1 MWISNWL
8 GREITWPPS
17 PLVNISRDER
27 ARRVEKI
34 GMAPTQLL
42 ITATSAFVSRQDI
55 ILGKQ
60 NELVNISRDERA
72 RRVENIGMAPTQHL
86 ITATSAFVSRRDII
100 LGKQN

>member
-1 MWISNWL
+1 MQSLKARAPVLFLKIDEATICPVGDPDRMWISNWL

-42 ITATSAFVSRQDI
+42 ITATSPFIVTPGYHP
-55 ILGKQ
+55 GK
-60 NELVNISRDERA
+60 A
-72 RRVENIGMAPTQHL
+72 
-86 ITATSAFVSRRDII
+86 
-100 LGKQN
+100 K